1 MIIDTH
7 VHAFPDALA
16 ERALASLSERAGMLS
31 PQVEGTIAALEASM
45 QEAQIDSAW
54 IANIATRPNH
64 AARILEWCQAIRAPH
79 ILPLGSLHPKSP
91 HWEQELEAIAL
102 VGVPGIKLHP
112 LYQGFA
118 ADDPLLLPLYRHAAK
133 LGLFILFH
141 AGFDIAYPNDD
152 NASPL
157 RLARVRDRVA
167 GLRIIA
173 AHLGGWNAWKD
184 VLDCLCGS
192 DVYFDTSFMHDAT
205 VEQRERIFAGHDCRR
220 ILFGSDSPWLNQL
233 DCVNQ
238 VKALPLSDEER
249 RGILG
254 ENAPA
259 LINRANGSALDH
271 SRALALNHPHR
282 P

>member
-1 MIIDTH
+1 MIIDAH

-16 ERALASLSERAGMLS
+16 ERALASLSERAGML
-31 PQVEGTIAALEASM
+31 PPKVEGTIAALEASM

-64 AARILEWCQAIRAPH
+64 AAKILEWCQAIRAPR
-79 ILPLGSLHPKSP
+79 ILPLGSLHPKSQ

-102 VGVPGIKLHP
+102 AGLPGIKLHP
-112 LYQGFA
+112 LYQGFS
-118 ADDPLLLPLYRHAAK
+118 ADDPSMLPLYRLAAK

-152 NASPL
+152 NASPV
-157 RLARVRDRVA
+157 RLARIRDKVDD
-167 GLRIIA
+167 LLMIA
-173 AHLGGWNAWKD
+173 AHLGGWNAWED

-205 VEQRERIFAGHDCRR
+205 VEQRERIFANHDCRR

-249 RGILG
+249 RGVLG
-254 ENAPA
+254 GNALA
-259 LINRANGSALDH
+259 LVGRANGREFDH
-271 SRALALNHPHR
+271 SHAVAASHRHR